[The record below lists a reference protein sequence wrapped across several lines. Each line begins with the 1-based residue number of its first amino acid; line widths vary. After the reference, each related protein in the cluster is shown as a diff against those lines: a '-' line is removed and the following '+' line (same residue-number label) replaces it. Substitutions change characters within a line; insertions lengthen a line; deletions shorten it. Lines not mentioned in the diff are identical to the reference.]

1 MWGAL
6 IGLAGQAVSGI
17 ASIINNRRQQQA
29 ADAEAARQQAMY
41 SAKANEN
48 PLSRS
53 DNQHVLGQYD
63 RDAQKQVET
72 ARNIAAI
79 KGGTPEAAAA
89 VQKAEAEGRANL
101 MGQMA
106 AGASRRADYYN
117 ELGEQAAHQKFL
129 DDQERRAARNQTYA
143 NLASNAAS
151 AAGGIM
157 DSYSTGSSVEKK
169 PAAESRQSP
178 TLQDQHQF
186 ESNATKIEEVAAN
199 RQAQQQGKQE
209 TSLPPAS
216 EPKQYS
222 GAPFAIGEDEYV
234 DPTTGMI
241 YKKQSFMK

>member
-1 MWGAL
+1 
-6 IGLAGQAVSGI
+6 
-17 ASIINNRRQQQA
+17 
-29 ADAEAARQQAMY
+29 
-41 SAKANEN
+41 
-48 PLSRS
+48 
-53 DNQHVLGQYD
+53 
-63 RDAQKQVET
+63 
-72 ARNIAAI
+72 
-79 KGGTPEAAAA
+79 
-89 VQKAEAEGRANL
+89 

-106 AGASRRADYYN
+106 AGESRRADYYN

-143 NLASNAAS
+143 NLAANAAS

-157 DSYSTGSSVEKK
+157 DSYSAGSSVNKK
-169 PAAESRQSP
+169 SAAESRQSP

-216 EPKQYS
+216 EPKQNS